1 MNKFSIKKIAFFGL
15 IVAFLVITPM
25 LILDA
30 YGYGFDFQ
38 KREVVKV
45 GGISIKSVIP
55 DVNVFV
61 NNEYKNKT
69 APFSKDLLIQKL
81 IPGEYKV
88 RVEKTNYHPW
98 EKTLQVDGQKVAKA
112 ENIYLF
118 QENIPFETNKE
129 NISNFFL
136 SENKDAIVYLTTNQE
151 LIFNNATILDST
163 SSKNYFATNIEDVKF
178 FPDLKKI
185 LIHDKTK
192 YYYLDITKTSTPINL
207 KFLETAEYF
216 YLKNDSVAYKVK
228 DQIIEYSLTSKKT
241 IILRKDVNAFVLD
254 NNNIYS
260 TEEKILTKISDNKE
274 TILSE
279 KPLNLENYR
288 LTIIAN
294 KIFAYDN
301 SSLYLFN
308 DYKKEFEFFL
318 KAKELNY
325 DILPDKI
332 IFNTGSE
339 LWLLLLK
346 DFENPFFKKS
356 GSLVF
361 LSRYSSEIQNVSWF
375 NDDYFFYTINN
386 NLFVSEIDNRD
397 NINTFQISQLP
408 VQKLWFSDKTL
419 YLLSDNKIYSSTRF
433 NP

>member
-1 MNKFSIKKIAFFGL
+1 MNKLLIKKIAFFALFVVFL
-15 IVAFLVITPM
+15 IITPM
-25 LILDA
+25 LIFDA
-30 YGYGFDFQ
+30 YGYGFDFK
-38 KREVVKV
+38 KREIVKV

-61 NNEYKNKT
+61 NNEYINKT
-69 APFSKDLLIQKL
+69 AAFSKDLLIQKL
-81 IPGEYKV
+81 IPGEYIV

-98 EKTLQVDGQKVAKA
+98 EKTLKVDEQKVAKA

-118 QENIPFETNKE
+118 QENIPFETKKE
-129 NISNFFL
+129 NINNFFL
-136 SENKDAIVYLTTNQE
+136 SEKKDSIIYLTNNQE
-151 LIFNNATILDST
+151 LILNDVTIVDST
-163 SSKNYFATNIEDVKF
+163 TSQQYFSDIEDINF
-178 FPDLKKI
+178 FPNLDKI
-185 LIHDKTK
+185 LISDKNK
-192 YYYLDITKTSTPINL
+192 YYYLDIIKTSIPVNL

-216 YLKNDSVAYKVK
+216 YLKDNSIIYKLKNQV
-228 DQIIEYSLTSKKT
+228 IEYSLITKKT
-241 IILRKDVNAFVLD
+241 TVLRKDVNAFVL
-254 NNNIYS
+254 NNDTIYS
-260 TEEKILTKISDNKE
+260 VEDKILVKISNNKE

-279 KPLNLENYR
+279 IPLELNNYR
-288 LTIIAN
+288 LIIISN
-294 KIFAYDN
+294 RIFAYDG

-325 DILPDKI
+325 DVLPDKI

-346 DFENPFFKKS
+346 DFESPFFKKS

-361 LSRYSSEIQNVSWF
+361 LSRYSSSIQDINWF
-375 NDDYFFYTINN
+375 NDDYFFYTINDN
-386 NLFVSEIDNRD
+386 MFVSEIDNRD

-408 VQKLWFSDKTL
+408 VQKLWFNEKIL
-419 YLLSDNKIYSSTRF
+419 YILSDNKVYSSSKF